1 MSVIKIAYVKELV
14 NILILV
20 MLFSTSKMLISRP
33 ISPKLN

>member
-20 MLFSTSKMLISRP
+20 MLFRPSKMLISRP